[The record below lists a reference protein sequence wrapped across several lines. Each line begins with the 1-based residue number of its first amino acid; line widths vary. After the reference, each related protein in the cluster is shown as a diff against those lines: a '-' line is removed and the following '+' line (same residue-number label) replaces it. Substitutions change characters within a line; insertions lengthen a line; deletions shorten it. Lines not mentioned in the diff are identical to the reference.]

1 MKQALMAA
9 GFSPDVLGASTG
21 TGLVVGQ
28 EDCDKVHADMD
39 PSDYPRARRYLS
51 GVEARW
57 PLLSDTQHRLGKMGR
72 SCPPEVL
79 DKRRL
84 LVQAVTEQYNQD
96 LAGHFLIGAALNEH
110 AGRAPCRSQCPS
122 GV

>member
-9 GFSPDVLGASTG
+9 GFSPEVLGKPTDA
-21 TGLVVGQ
+21 GLIVGQ
-28 EDCDKVHADMD
+28 KDCDMAHQEMV
-39 PSDYPRARRYLS
+39 PSDYPRARRYLC

-57 PLLSDTQHRLGKMGR
+57 PLLSDTQHRLGKGGR

-84 LVQAVTEQYNQD
+84 LGQAVTEQYN
-96 LAGHFLIGAALNEH
+96 
-110 AGRAPCRSQCPS
+110 
-122 GV
+122 